1 MQYYSSIELM
11 SKIHVPRRTFLRG
24 LGTAIAL
31 PTLDA
36 MIPARALAAGNAKFP
51 TRMAFIYIPNGVI
64 QEKWNVK
71 GEGKDYQF
79 SHILEPLAKHRKDLL
94 VFSGLAHDKA
104 KANGDGAGD
113 HARANATFLTGTQ
126 ARKTS
131 GADIKLGVSVDQVAA
146 QKIGDKTRL
155 SSLELS
161 SDGVRLS
168 GRCDSGYSCAYQ
180 FNLAWKNAS
189 TPMPPES
196 NPKAV
201 FDRLFAGGSKKEIDE
216 NKQRR
221 ERYRKSILDF
231 ALEDA
236 KRLEKKLGYTDKRKL
251 DEYLDSIREL
261 EKRIEAMVE
270 ANVDLPDGFSVP
282 AGKPRDF
289 GAHVRL
295 MSDMMALEFQTDS
308 TRIAS
313 YLLAHDGD
321 NRSYPHLGVRQGHH
335 SISHHRNA
343 KDKVEGL
350 TKINRYHCTL
360 FAHFLD
366 RLKGIKE
373 GDSTLLDHSMIVYGG
388 AIGDGNR
395 HTHHDLPVLLA
406 GNANGAIQTGRHVR
420 YPTNA
425 PMANLY
431 LNMLDIMGTPV
442 DRLGDSM
449 GRLKALA

>member
-1 MQYYSSIELM
+1 MQI
-11 SKIHVPRRTFLRG
+11 PRRTFLRG

-79 SHILEPLAKHRKDLL
+79 SHILEPLAKHREDLL

-104 KANGDGAGD
+104 RANGDGAGD
-113 HARANATFLTGTQ
+113 HARANATFLTGAQ

-131 GADIKLGVSVDQVAA
+131 GADIKLGVSVDQIAA
-146 QKIGDKTRL
+146 QKIGGKTRL

-261 EKRIEAMVE
+261 EKRIEAMAK
-270 ANVDLPDGFSVP
+270 ANVDLPEGFSVP

-295 MSDMMALEFQTDS
+295 MSDMMALAFQTDS

-343 KDKVEGL
+343 KDKVDDL
-350 TKINRYHCTL
+350 AKINRYHCTL
-360 FAHFLD
+360 FVHFLD

-373 GDSTLLDHSMIVYGG
+373 GDGTLLDHSMIVYGG

-395 HTHHDLPVLLA
+395 HTHHDLPVVLA
-406 GNANGAIQTGRHVR
+406 GNANGAIQTGRHIH
-420 YPTNA
+420 YPTNT
-425 PMANLY
+425 PMANLF

-442 DRLGDSM
+442 EHLGDST

>member
-1 MQYYSSIELM
+1 MNKMQI
-11 SKIHVPRRTFLRG
+11 PRRTFLRG

-31 PTLDA
+31 PTLEA
-36 MIPARALAAGNAKFP
+36 MMPARALAAGNAKFP

-71 GEGKDYQF
+71 GEGRDYQF
-79 SHILEPLAKHRKDLL
+79 SHILEPVAKHRDDLL
-94 VFSGLAHDKA
+94 VFSGLSHDKA
-104 KANGDGAGD
+104 RANGDGAGD
-113 HARANATFLTGTQ
+113 HARANATFLTGAQ

-131 GADIKLGVSVDQVAA
+131 GADIKLGVSVDQIAA
-146 QKIGDKTRL
+146 QKIGGQTRL

-201 FDRLFAGGSKKEIDE
+201 FDRLFAGGSKKEWDE
-216 NKQRR
+216 NKIRR

-261 EKRIEAMVE
+261 EKRIEAMAKSNVE
-270 ANVDLPDGFSVP
+270 LPDGFSVP

-295 MSDMMALEFQTDS
+295 MSDMMALAFQTDS

-343 KDKVEGL
+343 KDKVGDL

-366 RLKGIKE
+366 RLKSIKE
-373 GDSTLLDHSMIVYGG
+373 GDGTLLDHSMIVYGG

-406 GNANGAIQTGRHVR
+406 GNANGAIETGRHVR
-420 YPTNA
+420 YPTNT
-425 PMANLY
+425 PMSNLF
-431 LNMLDIMGTPV
+431 LNMLDIMGTPT
-442 DRLGDSM
+442 DRLGDST
-449 GRLKALA
+449 GRLKGLS

>member
-1 MQYYSSIELM
+1 M
-11 SKIHVPRRTFLRG
+11 SKTLQIPRRTFLRG

-31 PTLDA
+31 PTLEA
-36 MIPARALAAGNAKFP
+36 MLSSRALASGKAKFP
-51 TRMAFIYIPNGVI
+51 TRMAFIYIPNGVV
-64 QEKWNVK
+64 QQNWNVK
-71 GEGKDYQF
+71 ETGKEFRF
-79 SHILEPLAKHRKDLL
+79 SHTLEPLSKHREDL
-94 VFSGLAHDKA
+94 VIFSGLAHHKA
-104 KANGDGAGD
+104 RANGDGAGD
-113 HARANATFLTGTQ
+113 HARANATFLTGCQ

-146 QKIGDKTRL
+146 KQLAGKARL
-155 SSLELS
+155 PSLELS
-161 SDGVRLS
+161 SSGVRLS

-180 FNLAWKNAS
+180 YNLSWKNET

-201 FDRLFAGGSKKEIDE
+201 FDRLFAGGNKKDVDE

-236 KRLEKKLGYTDKRKL
+236 KRLEKKLGYSDKQKL
-251 DEYLDSIREL
+251 GEYLDSIREV
-261 EKRIEAMVE
+261 EKNIEVASRSDV
-270 ANVDLPDGFSVP
+270 NLPEGYSAP
-282 AGKPRDF
+282 SGKPRDF
-289 GAHVRL
+289 GQHVRL
-295 MSDMMALEFQTDS
+295 MGDMMALAFQTDS
-308 TRIAS
+308 TRVATF
-313 YLLAHDGD
+313 LLAHDGD

-343 KDKVEGL
+343 KDKLAAL

-360 FAHFLD
+360 LAYFLD
-366 RLKGIKE
+366 RLKVIKE
-373 GDSTLLDHSMIVYGG
+373 GEGTLLDHSMIVYGA

-406 GNANGAIQTGRHVR
+406 GQGNGAIRTGRHIH
-420 YPTNA
+420 YPTNT
-425 PMANLY
+425 PMANLF

-442 DRLGDSM
+442 ERLGDST
-449 GRLKALA
+449 GRLKALG

>member
-1 MQYYSSIELM
+1 M
-11 SKIHVPRRTFLRG
+11 SNSLQIPRRTFLRG

-31 PTLDA
+31 PSLEA
-36 MIPARALAAGNAKFP
+36 MIPSRALAAGSAKFP

-64 QEKWNVK
+64 QDKWNVK
-71 GEGKDYQF
+71 GEGEDFKF
-79 SHILEPLAKHRKDLL
+79 SQTLEPLAKHREDLL
-94 VFSGLAHDKA
+94 IFSGLAHTKA
-104 KANGDGAGD
+104 RANGDGAGD
-113 HARANATFLTGTQ
+113 HARANATFLTGCQ

-146 QKIGDKTRL
+146 QKMGGKTRMP
-155 SSLELS
+155 SLELS

-180 FNLAWKNAS
+180 FNLAWKNGS
-189 TPMPPES
+189 TPIPPES
-196 NPKAV
+196 NPRAV
-201 FDRLFAGGSKKEIDE
+201 FDRLFAGGGKKEVDE

-221 ERYRKSILDF
+221 ERYRQSILDF

-261 EKRIEAMVE
+261 EKRIEAEAKSDVE
-270 ANVDLPDGFSVP
+270 LPPGYRVP

-289 GAHVRL
+289 GEHVRI
-295 MSDMMALEFQTDS
+295 MGDMMALAFQTDS
-308 TRIAS
+308 TRIAT

-343 KDKVEGL
+343 KEKVEDL
-350 TKINRYHCTL
+350 AKINRYHCTL

-366 RLKGIKE
+366 RLAAIKE
-373 GDSTLLDHSMIVYGG
+373 GNETLLDHSMIIYGG

-395 HTHHDLPVLLA
+395 HSHHDLPVVLA
-406 GNANGAIQTGRHVR
+406 GKANGAIKTGRHAV
-420 YPTNA
+420 YPRET
-425 PMANLY
+425 PMANLF
-431 LNMLDIMGTPV
+431 LNMLDIMNSPEE
-442 DRLGDSM
+442 RLGDST
-449 GRLKALA
+449 GRLKGLA

>member
-1 MQYYSSIELM
+1 M
-11 SKIHVPRRTFLRG
+11 SNNLQIPRRTFLRG

-31 PTLDA
+31 PTLEA
-36 MIPARALAAGNAKFP
+36 MIPARAQAAGKAEFP

-64 QEKWNVK
+64 QENWNVK
-71 GEGKDYQF
+71 GKGKDYQF
-79 SHILEPLAKHRKDLL
+79 SSILKPLDKHRDDLL

-113 HARANATFLTGTQ
+113 HARANATFLTGCQ

-131 GADIKLGVSVDQVAA
+131 GADIKLGVSVDQIAA
-146 QKIGDKTRL
+146 KKIGDQTRL
-155 SSLELS
+155 ASLELS

-180 FNLAWKNAS
+180 FNLAWKNAA

-251 DEYLDSIREL
+251 DEYLDSVREL
-261 EKRIEAMVE
+261 EKRIEAM
-270 ANVDLPDGFSVP
+270 AKSNVKLPEGFSVP

-295 MSDMMALEFQTDS
+295 MSDMMVLAFQTDS

-343 KDKVEGL
+343 KDKLANL

-373 GDSTLLDHSMIVYGG
+373 GDGTLLDHSMVVYGG

-395 HTHHDLPVLLA
+395 HTHHDLPVVLA
-406 GNANGAIQTGRHVR
+406 GRGNGMIETGRHVR
-420 YPTNA
+420 YPTNT
-425 PMANLY
+425 PMANLF
-431 LNMLDIMGTPV
+431 LNMLDIMDAPV
-442 DRLGDSM
+442 DRLGDST
-449 GRLKALA
+449 GRLKGLS